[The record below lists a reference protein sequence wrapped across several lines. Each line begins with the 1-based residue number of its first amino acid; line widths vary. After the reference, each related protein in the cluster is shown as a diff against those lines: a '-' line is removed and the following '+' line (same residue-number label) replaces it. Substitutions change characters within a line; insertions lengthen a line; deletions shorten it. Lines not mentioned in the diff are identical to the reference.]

1 MSAGAR
7 GSALSR
13 LVAWAALAA
22 AVAGIGLSR
31 AWLFPRVTK
40 LREKSDVYTL
50 PSPEQVVVASLGYRS
65 ALADLLFA
73 HVLVWHGLH
82 FQEKRK
88 FEFAADYL
96 DTVSALDPT
105 FRETYYYGDTLIA
118 MQPTPPTRE
127 DYWRARKL
135 LEKGLANR
143 PGDTEL
149 WLSAGQFMAYVAA
162 PWLDDEKE
170 KAEWKLAGAR
180 VLARA
185 CELVGSNQN
194 IPFHCITAASLFTKA
209 GEREA
214 TIQFLERVL
223 AVSDDDEIRAIAT
236 RWLQAAL
243 GEQAR
248 EQLQAR
254 ANRLR
259 NAWREDLPFVSLTQE
274 LVLGPPVAAE
284 RCAGL
289 ARTESVCATTWHAW
303 RKRAE
308 AENPMAE

>member
-1 MSAGAR
+1 MSAAR
-7 GSALSR
+7 RAGWWRLVVSAL
-13 LVAWAALAA
+13 LAA
-22 AVAGIGLSR
+22 SVAGIGFSR
-31 AWLFPRVTK
+31 SWLFPRFIK
-40 LREKSDVYTL
+40 LREKSDVYAL
-50 PSPEQVVVASLGYRS
+50 PKPDQVVVASLGYRS

-82 FQEKRK
+82 FQEKRRL
-88 FEFAADYL
+88 EFAADYL

-105 FRETYYYGDTLIA
+105 FREPYYYGDTLIA
-118 MQPTPPTRE
+118 MQPMPPTRE

-135 LEKGLANR
+135 LERGLENR

-162 PWLDDEKE
+162 PWLPDEKE

-223 AVSDDDEIRAIAT
+223 SVSDDEEIRDMAT
-236 RWLQAAL
+236 RWLQVAL

-248 EQLQAR
+248 ERLQVR

-259 NAWREDLPFVSLTQE
+259 NAWRADLPFVNLTQE
-274 LVLGPPVAAE
+274 LVLGPPIAAD

-289 ARTESVCATTWHAW
+289 GQTSSACATTWRQW
-303 RKRAE
+303 RERAE
-308 AENPMAE
+308 AENPSVE